1 MSAGKSDHPAAH
13 FAFVLIVFRR
23 MPDGEDLERLLAELV
38 VGDRLAFLRVSRLV
52 TGYLARFRAYDFR
65 EEWPD
70 LVQEVVAG
78 VTAAYTEGRLRDHAA
93 LLAFVRSVT
102 RHKLA
107 DRIRREMRLRG
118 EAQLAWELVTLGE
131 ADSAI
136 APGPERAIDLRNALA
151 ALPAKKGDLLLR
163 VYAEG
168 MSYDE
173 AATETGIPLGTVKRH
188 LREGLAELRAILAVD
203 GET

>member
-1 MSAGKSDHPAAH
+1 
-13 FAFVLIVFRR
+13 

-173 AATETGIPLGTVKRH
+173 AATETGIPLGTLKRH
-188 LREGLAELRAILAVD
+188 LREGLAELRALLAGD